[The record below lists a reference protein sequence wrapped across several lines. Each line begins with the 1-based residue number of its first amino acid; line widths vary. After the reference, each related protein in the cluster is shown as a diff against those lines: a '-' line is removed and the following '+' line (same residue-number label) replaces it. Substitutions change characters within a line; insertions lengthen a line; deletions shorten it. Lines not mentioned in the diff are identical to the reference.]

1 MHVAGPIIAT
11 DYCNGAAVSCG
22 LPEVIRSEQLHRNGY
37 VPIWRGDPAWERRS
51 TGIAMRSGYPQM
63 ENTDAKPPAARAL
76 AAMSPALDPSIEI
89 VVCIPCFRRPH
100 YLRQTLES
108 LAQQRTDRRFAV
120 VMVENDAS
128 RSESVPVASSFL
140 AAGDFPASA
149 WSNRARAIATRSM
162 PRSRRRWRCFRTRP
176 VS

>member
-1 MHVAGPIIAT
+1 
-11 DYCNGAAVSCG
+11 
-22 LPEVIRSEQLHRNGY
+22 
-37 VPIWRGDPAWERRS
+37 
-51 TGIAMRSGYPQM
+51 MRSGYPQM

-128 RSESVPVASSFL
+128 RSESVPVAASFL
-140 AAGDFPASA
+140 AAGEFPGVCVVEPRQGNCHAINAAFETALAMFPA
-149 WSNRARAIATRSM
+149 RDQFPDDR
-162 PRSRRRWRCFRTRP
+162 
-176 VS
+176 